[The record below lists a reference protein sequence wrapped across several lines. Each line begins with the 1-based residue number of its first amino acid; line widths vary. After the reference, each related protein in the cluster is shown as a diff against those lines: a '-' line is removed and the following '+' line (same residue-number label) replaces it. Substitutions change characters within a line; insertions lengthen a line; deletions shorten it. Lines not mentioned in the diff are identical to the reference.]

1 MVKFAGRLSFM
12 TTQNSLYGKTG
23 NLELGLNV
31 LFTIKTLIFKYLNYK
46 LEVAPDTNK
55 GFDYGNY

>member
-1 MVKFAGRLSFM
+1 M